1 MSCRVDDISPIPL
14 FNVFVESLDDPAFIC
29 ALSHD
34 FQPGTCLALNQAA
47 SRWLGFSRSQGQ
59 ALLGGLMD
67 QGRPDLTA
75 GLRQDGRADLAL
87 ETINPQGQAQ
97 TLNLAC
103 RLLQA
108 HNQRYLFCRAGAE
121 DSCAPDGAETGLSS
135 RVLDSLREGVA
146 VADSQGRLLRINPS
160 LARLLGLS
168 PSQAASENLERLLS
182 RFSGLDFTGQV
193 LPILEEQGF
202 WRGAARNP
210 LGPYPGSLFQVS
222 LACLQEGGGDLSHY
236 VALFSEQAWD
246 RSTQDQLLHL
256 AHFDPLT
263 GLPNRTLFG
272 ERLVAAMAHA
282 RRRNL
287 GLAVLF
293 LDLDNFKTINDSL
306 GHSLGDE
313 LLIAVARR
321 LQECVRVEDTVARL
335 GGDEFLLLLQDI
347 GNATAAAMAGR
358 RVLQSLA
365 EPFMIDRHELFV
377 SVSVGITLFPHDGD
391 DTETLI
397 KNADMAMYRAKA
409 EGKRGLQLYSPDLN
423 SEVNRRLLMETNMRK
438 GLTRGEFEVYY
449 QPKVRLC
456 DGQMV
461 GMEALIRWNQPEVGM
476 ISPAEFIPLAEE
488 SGLILPIGEWVLRE
502 ACHFTKSLHDA
513 GHPELSVAVNLSTRQ
528 LLWQFDLVDM
538 LEATLA
544 ESELPAERLE
554 LEVTESVIMRNME
567 ASIATMQR
575 IRDLGISIS
584 LDDFGTGYSSLF
596 YLKKLPIDTIK
607 IDRAFVRD
615 LPHNRE
621 DVAIIQGIIA
631 MARSLNL
638 EVVAEGVETLE
649 QLDFL
654 RQSHCHLMQG
664 FYFSQPVPSDQ
675 FQALL
680 ERGASL

>member
-1 MSCRVDDISPIPL
+1 
-14 FNVFVESLDDPAFIC
+14 
-29 ALSHD
+29 
-34 FQPGTCLALNQAA
+34 
-47 SRWLGFSRSQGQ
+47 
-59 ALLGGLMD
+59 
-67 QGRPDLTA
+67 
-75 GLRQDGRADLAL
+75 
-87 ETINPQGQAQ
+87 
-97 TLNLAC
+97 
-103 RLLQA
+103 
-108 HNQRYLFCRAGAE
+108 
-121 DSCAPDGAETGLSS
+121 
-135 RVLDSLREGVA
+135 
-146 VADSQGRLLRINPS
+146 
-160 LARLLGLS
+160 
-168 PSQAASENLERLLS
+168 
-182 RFSGLDFTGQV
+182 
-193 LPILEEQGF
+193 
-202 WRGAARNP
+202 
-210 LGPYPGSLFQVS
+210 
-222 LACLQEGGGDLSHY
+222 
-236 VALFSEQAWD
+236 
-246 RSTQDQLLHL
+246 
-256 AHFDPLT
+256 
-263 GLPNRTLFG
+263 
-272 ERLVAAMAHA
+272 
-282 RRRNL
+282 
-287 GLAVLF
+287 
-293 LDLDNFKTINDSL
+293 
-306 GHSLGDE
+306 
-313 LLIAVARR
+313 
-321 LQECVRVEDTVARL
+321 
-335 GGDEFLLLLQDI
+335 
-347 GNATAAAMAGR
+347 
-358 RVLQSLA
+358 
-365 EPFMIDRHELFV
+365 
-377 SVSVGITLFPHDGD
+377 
-391 DTETLI
+391 
-397 KNADMAMYRAKA
+397 
-409 EGKRGLQLYSPDLN
+409 
-423 SEVNRRLLMETNMRK
+423 MRK

>member
-1 MSCRVDDISPIPL
+1 
-14 FNVFVESLDDPAFIC
+14 
-29 ALSHD
+29 
-34 FQPGTCLALNQAA
+34 
-47 SRWLGFSRSQGQ
+47 
-59 ALLGGLMD
+59 
-67 QGRPDLTA
+67 
-75 GLRQDGRADLAL
+75 
-87 ETINPQGQAQ
+87 
-97 TLNLAC
+97 
-103 RLLQA
+103 
-108 HNQRYLFCRAGAE
+108 
-121 DSCAPDGAETGLSS
+121 
-135 RVLDSLREGVA
+135 
-146 VADSQGRLLRINPS
+146 
-160 LARLLGLS
+160 
-168 PSQAASENLERLLS
+168 
-182 RFSGLDFTGQV
+182 
-193 LPILEEQGF
+193 
-202 WRGAARNP
+202 
-210 LGPYPGSLFQVS
+210 
-222 LACLQEGGGDLSHY
+222 
-236 VALFSEQAWD
+236 
-246 RSTQDQLLHL
+246 
-256 AHFDPLT
+256 
-263 GLPNRTLFG
+263 
-272 ERLVAAMAHA
+272 MAHA
-282 RRRNL
+282 RRRDL

-397 KNADMAMYRAKA
+397 KNADMAMYRAKD
-409 EGKRGLQLYSPDLN
+409 EGKRGMQLYSPDLN
-423 SEVNRRLLMETNMRK
+423 SEVNRRLLMENNMRK

-449 QPKVRLC
+449 QPKVRLS
-456 DGQMV
+456 DGQLV
-461 GMEALIRWNQPEVGM
+461 GMEALLRWNQPEVGM
-476 ISPAEFIPLAEE
+476 ISPVEFIPLAEE

-502 ACHFTKSLHDA
+502 ACHFTKALHDA

-544 ESELPAERLE
+544 ESELPARRLE

-575 IRDLGISIS
+575 IRDLGIRIS

-615 LPHNRE
+615 LPQNRE

-654 RQSHCHLMQG
+654 RQSQCHLMQG
-664 FYFSQPVPSDQ
+664 FYFSRPVPSDE
-675 FQALL
+675 FKDLL
-680 ERGASL
+680 ERGAHL

>member
-1 MSCRVDDISPIPL
+1 MDDLSPIPL
-14 FNVFVESLDDPAFIC
+14 FSVFLESLDDPAFIC
-29 ALSHD
+29 ELGHD
-34 FQPGTCLALNQAA
+34 LEPGPCLAVNQAA
-47 SRWLGFSRSQGQ
+47 SRWLGFNSSQCRD
-59 ALLGGLMD
+59 LLAGLMG
-67 QGRPDLTA
+67 QGRPSLAAGLNQDGQASLDLTTT
-75 GLRQDGRADLAL
+75 D
-87 ETINPQGQAQ
+87 PQGQAQ
-97 TLNLAC
+97 VLSLGC

-108 HNQRYLFCRAGAE
+108 QDRHYLLCRAAGESQSAR
-121 DSCAPDGAETGLSS
+121 DGREPELSW
-135 RVLDSLREGVA
+135 RILENLREGVA
-146 VADSQGRLLRINPS
+146 VADGQGRLLRVNPR
-160 LARLLGLS
+160 LHRLLGLTEG
-168 PSQAASENLERLLS
+168 QENLENLEQLLS
-182 RFSGLDFTGQV
+182 RFSGVDYAGQV
-193 LPILEEQGF
+193 LPILEDQGG
-202 WRGAARNP
+202 WAGAARNP
-210 LGPYPGSLFQVS
+210 LGPYPGTLFQIS
-222 LACLQEGGGDLSHY
+222 LTCLKQDDGTITHH

-246 RSTQDQLLHL
+246 LSSQDQLLHL

-263 GLPNRTLFG
+263 GLPNRSLFG
-272 ERLVAAMAHA
+272 ERLVSAMAHA
-282 RRRNL
+282 RRRDL

-313 LLIAVARR
+313 LLKAVARR
-321 LQECVRVEDTVARL
+321 LQECVRAEDTVARL

-358 RVLQSLA
+358 RVLTSLA

-377 SVSVGITLFPHDGD
+377 SVSVGITLFPHDGE

-397 KNADMAMYRAKA
+397 KNADMAMYRAKD
-409 EGKRGLQLYSPDLN
+409 EGKRGLHLYSPALN
-423 SEVNRRLLMETNMRK
+423 NEVTRRLLMENNLRK
-438 GLTRGEFEVYY
+438 GLTRGEFEVHY
-449 QPKVRLC
+449 QPKVRLS
-456 DGQMV
+456 DGQV
-461 GMEALIRWNQPEVGM
+461 TGMEALIRWNQPEVGM
-476 ISPAEFIPLAEE
+476 ISPVEFIPLAEE

-502 ACHFTKSLHDA
+502 ACHFTKALHDA

-544 ESELPAERLE
+544 ESELPADRLE
-554 LEVTESVIMRNME
+554 LEVTESVIMRNLE
-567 ASIATMQR
+567 ASIVTMRR
-575 IRDLGISIS
+575 IRDLGIRIS

-621 DVAIIQGIIA
+621 DVAIIQGIIS

-649 QLDFL
+649 QLEFL

-664 FYFSQPVPSDQ
+664 YYFSRPVPGDD
-675 FQALL
+675 FNALMA
-680 ERGASL
+680 RGAAL